1 MKAYE
6 LRFLDARGGT
16 LLAYMGD
23 FSDNDHAVKKF
34 ASLRDIPCDR
44 AELWCGEEM
53 VIQEWCA
60 SKKDAPAVARAS

>member
-6 LRFLDARGGT
+6 LRFLDAHGCT

-23 FSDNDHAVKKF
+23 FSDNTDAMKKF
-34 ASLRDIPCDR
+34 VSLRDIPCDR

-53 VIQEWCA
+53 IVQEWRS
-60 SKKDAPAVARAS
+60 SKSEARAADRVA